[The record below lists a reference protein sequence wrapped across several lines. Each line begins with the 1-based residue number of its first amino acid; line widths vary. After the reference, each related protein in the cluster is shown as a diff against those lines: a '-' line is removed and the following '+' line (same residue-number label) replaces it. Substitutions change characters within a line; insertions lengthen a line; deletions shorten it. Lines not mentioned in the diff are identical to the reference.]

1 MPDPETNGLRILG
14 SEGPMLNATALRSTK
29 AGVLALGIVSFV
41 LATFG
46 PWFNLLLGYGLMDAS
61 IAVAVLGIWW
71 ADRSAHQVHRNPG
84 LTNGI
89 FAKSGATLSVVALI
103 LSTYYTGLLILVLV
117 FWPLLFVALLLTWAF
132 HRVWVESDVGSEVP
146 V

>member
-1 MPDPETNGLRILG
+1 
-14 SEGPMLNATALRSTK
+14 LNATALRSTK
-29 AGVLALGIVSFV
+29 AGLMALGIVSFA

-46 PWFNLLLGYGLMDAS
+46 PWFNLLLGYGLMAAS

-132 HRVWVESDVGSEVP
+132 HRAWVDSDVPSEVQA
-146 V
+146 